1 MRAPKSDHLGF
12 IPNVTTA
19 TFSQLLSS
27 KSQFPQREDGK
38 YNTVSLKRFL
48 QGLTNRGKKR
58 VWHRAW
64 HPVSSLQVLVVAVI
78 EDAYITF
85 LQMKGIFPH
94 SMLSP
99 GFASVTGMLS

>member
-1 MRAPKSDHLGF
+1 MRAPESDHLGF

-19 TFSQLLSS
+19 TFSQLLPFS

-38 YNTVSLKRFL
+38 YNTVSLQSLL
-48 QGLTNRGKKR
+48 QGLINWGKKR

-64 HPVSSLQVLVVAVI
+64 HPVSSLQVLMVAVI

-85 LQMKGIFPH
+85 L
-94 SMLSP
+94 
-99 GFASVTGMLS
+99 